1 MEQGKSLLKLV
12 ERCEQATGPN
22 TELSFAIYAAI
33 SGKDYSH
40 IKRSQRYLYGEPYTA
55 SLDAAMTLVPEGWRV
70 RDFGD
75 WEDRWLVT
83 LMNEDTCETVE
94 ARSGR
99 GLPSLALCAA
109 ALRARAAMG
118 DAQ

>member
-55 SLDAAMTLVPEGWRV
+55 SLDAAMTLVPEGWTINGFV
-70 RDFGD
+70 QKVG
-75 WEDRWLVT
+75 
-83 LMNEDTCETVE
+83 
-94 ARSGR
+94 GR
-99 GLPSLALCAA
+99 TYISLIGKRGKEPAYGATDALALCAA

-118 DAQ
+118 DPR